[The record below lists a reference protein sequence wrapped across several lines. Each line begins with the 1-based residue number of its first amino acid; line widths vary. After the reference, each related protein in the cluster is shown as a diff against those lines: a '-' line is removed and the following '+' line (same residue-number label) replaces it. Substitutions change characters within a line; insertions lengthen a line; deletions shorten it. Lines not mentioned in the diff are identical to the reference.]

1 MGSLQLIFID
11 TSYHELPG
19 SFCYVLCHPC
29 YYLHYGAQIF
39 KQATWVL
46 LWRCCFKVCCWL
58 CRKRL
63 QHSMQWNLWNL
74 WHNLFLHLQPSDQ
87 CLLLS
92 HNGCCYNNNSR
103 SYNNNNRSYN
113 NNDCSNNNN
122 YGCSNNNNRGN
133 NNNYSSLYCN
143 RKSLLEHY

>member
-1 MGSLQLIFID
+1 MGSLQPIFID

-87 CLLLS
+87 RLLLS
-92 HNGCCYNNNSR
+92 HNCCCYNNNSR
-103 SYNNNNRSYN
+103 SYNNN
-113 NNDCSNNNN
+113 C
-122 YGCSNNNNRGN
+122 CSNNNNRGN

-143 RKSLLEHY
+143 RQSLLEHY

>member
-1 MGSLQLIFID
+1 MGSLQPIFID

-87 CLLLS
+87 CLLL
-92 HNGCCYNNNSR
+92 NNSC
-103 SYNNNNRSYN
+103 SYNNNNCCYNSNDRSNDN
-113 NNDCSNNNN
+113 NHR
-122 YGCSNNNNRGN
+122 CSNNNNRGN

-143 RKSLLEHY
+143 RQSLLEHY

>member
-1 MGSLQLIFID
+1 MGSLQPIFID

-87 CLLLS
+87 RSLLS
-92 HNGCCYNNNSR
+92 NNCCCYNNNSR
-103 SYNNNNRSYN
+103 CYN
-113 NNDCSNNNN
+113 NNDCSNDNHHR
-122 YGCSNNNNRGN
+122 CSNNNNRAN
-133 NNNYSSLYCN
+133 NNNCSSLYCN
-143 RKSLLEHY
+143 WQSLPEHY